1 MNLKL
6 RNNTNSAKKGA
17 LGAKRIL
24 ALLLPLMLLIGMLP
38 MDVFGAWSSTDSSGN
53 PVLSSSGAWTYTG
66 NAPVYNE
73 SIGGWTY
80 DGVFSTGTIESTYD
94 WRYKHSAK
102 TSALTLKNETGG
114 NITVKYTV
122 ENCTF
127 TGAGQAKVAIKSYTG
142 GDWNLKVIG
151 CTVENMERAN
161 YRLPIFLSLPIK
173 TKIII
178 CEPILERIDLSPYL
192 SDEIAEVV
200 VGGESGENARICDW
214 AWVTALKDQCT
225 EKNVKFTFKQTGAK
239 FKKDGK
245 VYRIKRK
252 YQHSQAEKADIN
264 T

>member
-1 MNLKL
+1 MSVVWNLWHGCKKI
-6 RNNTNSAKKGA
+6 SAGCLNCYVYRTDARYDKDSSEVKKTKNFNLPVMKNRKGEYKIPSGEFVYTCFTSDFFLDTA
-17 LGAKRIL
+17 DEWRKEAWSFIKERQDLKFLMITKRIDRFKVS
-24 ALLLPLMLLIGMLP
+24 LP
-38 MDVFGAWSSTDSSGN
+38 D
-53 PVLSSSGAWTYTG
+53 
-66 NAPVYNE
+66 
-73 SIGGWTY
+73 
-80 DGVFSTGTIESTYD
+80 D
-94 WRYKHSAK
+94 WGEGY
-102 TSALTLKNETGG
+102 
-114 NITVKYTV
+114 
-122 ENCTF
+122 ENVC
-127 TGAGQAKVAIKSYTG
+127 
-142 GDWNLKVIG
+142 IG